1 MSAWSF
7 ASQVYGSAWST
18 PAMRAIFDDE
28 PRLRGWLE
36 VLATL
41 ADVQGEAGLI
51 PADDARDVA
60 STCRA
65 IHPDPDFLRGLEED
79 YLASGHSTAGLI
91 TAIAR
96 RCPGSSGQWVYYG
109 VTVQDIADTWT
120 MIALRDAGR
129 LLNGDLA
136 RVVEAAGA
144 IARAHRDTVMAG
156 RTHGQQGLP
165 ITFGFKA
172 AGWLVEFRRHQE
184 RLGQVSKRMGVGQ
197 LCGGVGSLSSLGPNA
212 LEVQRQFCERLGLRA
227 PTMSWTASRDLFV
240 EWAHLLVLIAGTADR
255 IGHEVYTLQRDEI
268 GELREGQNSRVIGS
282 ITMPH
287 KRNPEASEQIGALS
301 RVVRANAAMLAESLV
316 HDHERDGRSWKVEW
330 HAIPE
335 ATMAAGRALDLLA
348 SLLESLEVDAV
359 RMRANLEMFDG
370 YILSEAVMLRLA
382 RTMGRRA
389 AHELVHEA
397 AIEGKRAGKA
407 LRQVVADHPATAFL
421 LPDLDRIFDLSLQ
434 AGQCAA
440 QVDRALGPNIREITH
455 LSQQRDIGE
464 W

>member
-18 PAMRAIFDDE
+18 PAMRAIFDDA

-36 VLATL
+36 ILATL
-41 ADVQGEAGLI
+41 ADVQGESGLI
-51 PADDARDVA
+51 PADAARDVA

-65 IHPDPDFLRGLEED
+65 IEPNQDFLCGLEED
-79 YLASGHSTAGLI
+79 YRTSGHSTAGLI
-91 TAIAR
+91 AAIAS
-96 RCPGSSGQWVYYG
+96 RCPGTSGQWVYYG
-109 VTVQDIADTWT
+109 VTVQDVADTWT

-129 LLNGDLA
+129 LLRGDLT
-136 RVVEAAGA
+136 RVADAASA
-144 IARAHRDTVMAG
+144 IAGTHRNTVMAG

-172 AGWLVEFRRHQE
+172 AGWLVELRRHQE
-184 RLGQVSKRMGVGQ
+184 RLGQVSKRMEIGQ

-212 LEVQRQFCERLGLRA
+212 LEIQRKFCERLGLRT
-227 PTMSWTASRDLFV
+227 PTVSWTASRDLIV

-255 IGHEVYTLQRDEI
+255 IGHEVYSLQRDEI
-268 GELREGQNSRVIGS
+268 GELREGQNPQVIGS

-316 HDHERDGRSWKVEW
+316 HDHERDGRSWKIEW
-330 HAIPE
+330 HAVPE

-348 SLLESLEVDAV
+348 SLLGNLEVDAV
-359 RMRANLEMFDG
+359 RMRTNLEMSDG

-382 RTMGRRA
+382 QTMGRRA

-397 AIEGKRAGKA
+397 AIEGKRNGMA

-440 QVDRALGPNIREITH
+440 QVDRALEGDVQDEAIKPATRH
-455 LSQQRDIGE
+455 R
-464 W
+464 